1 MKHMANTMTDT
12 YNSFVVAMIALMTML
27 FGQHWFIFAL
37 FLFLNIV
44 DWITGLMKA
53 RVHRNISSAI
63 SLRGA
68 VKKLGYWI
76 MIAFSFM
83 LSHGFIELGN
93 MIDINLG
100 FSPLI
105 AWFVVASL
113 TVNESRSICE
123 NFVEAG
129 YSVPKILIKGLEVV
143 DALVNKEN
151 KDS

>member
-1 MKHMANTMTDT
+1 MANTMTDT

-27 FGQHWFIFAL
+27 FGKHWFIFAL

-44 DWITGLMKA
+44 DWITGWMKA
-53 RVHRNISSAI
+53 RVQHNVSSAI

-76 MIAFSFM
+76 MIAFAFM
-83 LSHGFIELGN
+83 LSQGFIELGN
-93 MIDINLG
+93 IIEINLG

-113 TVNESRSICE
+113 AVNESRSICE
-123 NFVEAG
+123 NFVKAG